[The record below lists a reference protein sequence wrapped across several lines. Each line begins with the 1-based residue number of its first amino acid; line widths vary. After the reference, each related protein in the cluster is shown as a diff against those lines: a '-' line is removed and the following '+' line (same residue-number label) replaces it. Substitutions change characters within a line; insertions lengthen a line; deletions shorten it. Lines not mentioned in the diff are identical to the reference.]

1 MPNLLVKDER
11 SIQANRRND
20 ADGCLPARESISS
33 LYTFIVAAYIC
44 VIVLSIS
51 ASSKFIAMGPF
62 TICGRTTIWPLTFV
76 LSNIFTDVY
85 GYRRSRRIIWAGL
98 AAQIFTALVYWGLG
112 VLPGADF
119 WHNQGAYDQ
128 ILGQGPRIV
137 LATVFAYL
145 VGEYITAVGVSKM
158 KFAQRG
164 KSGGAQYLRFL
175 SCTTVGEFWD
185 TLLFYVIGFI
195 GVVPLSELGKTMI
208 CIYLVKIAYEA
219 VMLPVSAMLAEYVKR
234 AERIDVTDGP
244 ETNYAM
250 FS

>member
-1 MPNLLVKDER
+1 MPKLLLQDVRAIEKSSSEN
-11 SIQANRRND
+11 AL
-20 ADGCLPARESISS
+20 GLPPSRESVGSI
-33 LYTFIVAAYIC
+33 YTFVVAAYIC

-51 ASSKFIAMGPF
+51 ASSKFIAIGPL

-98 AAQIFTALVYWGLG
+98 AAQVFTAGVYWALG
-112 VLPGADF
+112 ALPGADF
-119 WHNQGAYDQ
+119 WHNQLAYEQ

-175 SCTTVGEFWD
+175 CCTTMGEFWD
-185 TLLFYVIGFI
+185 TLLFYAIGFI
-195 GVVPLSELGKTMI
+195 GVVPLVDLGKTMI

-219 VMLPVSAMLAEYVKR
+219 VMLPVSAMLADYVKR
-234 AERIDVTDGP
+234 SEGTDVVDGP
-244 ETNYAM
+244 ETNYSM